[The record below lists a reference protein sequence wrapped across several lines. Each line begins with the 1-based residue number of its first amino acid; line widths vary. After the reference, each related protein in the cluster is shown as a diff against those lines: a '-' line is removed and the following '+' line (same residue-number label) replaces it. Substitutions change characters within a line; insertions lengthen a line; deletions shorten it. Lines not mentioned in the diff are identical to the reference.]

1 MVLRH
6 GVLKMQQLRVNEDSY
21 ILHVSFAAVQE
32 WFLNALILD
41 FHK

>member
-21 ILHVSFAAVQE
+21 ILHVQE

-41 FHK
+41 LHK